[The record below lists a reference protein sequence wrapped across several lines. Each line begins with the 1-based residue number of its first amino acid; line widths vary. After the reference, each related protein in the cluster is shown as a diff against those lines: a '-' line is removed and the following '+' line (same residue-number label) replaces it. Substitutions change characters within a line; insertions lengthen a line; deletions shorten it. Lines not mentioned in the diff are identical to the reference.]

1 MIMYFVFLSV
11 GFCAGLVLGGL
22 MSAAREHD
30 YHTDTVTMQLGFIE
44 SDNYDTDTASLHAE
58 PDEHDKRAKQEV
70 KNSGYY
76 SS

>member
-30 YHTDTVTMQLGFIE
+30 YHTGASTVTMQLGFIE
-44 SDNYDTDTASLHAE
+44 SDNYDHAE
-58 PDEHDKRAKQEV
+58 PDEHDITRAK
-70 KNSGYY
+70 
-76 SS
+76 